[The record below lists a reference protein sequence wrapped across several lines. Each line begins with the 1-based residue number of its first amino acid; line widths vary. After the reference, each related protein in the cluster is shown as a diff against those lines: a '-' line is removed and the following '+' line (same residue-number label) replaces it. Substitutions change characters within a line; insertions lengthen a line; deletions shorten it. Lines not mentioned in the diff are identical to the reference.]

1 MRAFPFHRASNAP
14 NNGEAMQPLSNL
26 VGVKVSLDGPA
37 GEPVSAAFSVMG
49 GVTGHPRPD
58 AIEFG
63 GGSSII
69 SLAGTSFA
77 DWGENVVN
85 QNYTDIWVEL
95 ISIGS
100 SLMSFSSTGI
110 EAEER

>member
-26 VGVKVSLDGPA
+26 VGIKVSLDGPA
-37 GEPVSAAFSVMG
+37 GEPVSAEFSVMG
-49 GVTGHPRPD
+49 GVTGHPRPN
-58 AIEFG
+58 AIEF

-85 QNYTDIWVEL
+85 QNYTDLWVDL